1 MMFQLHYLASKSA
14 PELSH
19 SNKET
24 KMIQQIMAE
33 AKDKMDKALEATKED
48 FASVRTGRAN
58 PAMFQKIMIDYY
70 GTPTPLAQLAGI
82 QNPEARSILISPYDK
97 SALSA
102 IEKALLAVPNL
113 GAQPNSDGNVIR
125 INLPELT
132 EERRKE
138 YVKLTRDKAEHG
150 RVSVRNIRR
159 KAKEDL
165 EALKKDGGAGEDD
178 IERAEKELEAIT
190 KAHVDKIDEALK
202 NKEAELLEV

>member
-1 MMFQLHYLASKSA
+1 
-14 PELSH
+14 
-19 SNKET
+19 
-24 KMIQQIMAE
+24 MIQDVMAE

-58 PAMFQKIMIDYY
+58 PAMFQKIMIEYY
-70 GTPTPLAQLAGI
+70 GTPTPLSQLAGI
-82 QNPEARSILISPYDK
+82 QNPEARSILVTPYDK
-97 SALSA
+97 AALSD
-102 IEKALLAVPNL
+102 IEKALLAMPNL

-125 INLPELT
+125 VNLPELT
-132 EERRKE
+132 EDRRKE
-138 YVKLTRDKAEHG
+138 YVKLTRDKAEQG

-165 EALKKDGGAGEDD
+165 EALKKDGAVGEDEV
-178 IERAEKELEAIT
+178 ERAEKELEAVI

>member
-1 MMFQLHYLASKSA
+1 
-14 PELSH
+14 
-19 SNKET
+19 
-24 KMIQQIMAE
+24 MIQDVMAE
-33 AKDKMDKALEATKED
+33 AKDKMDKALEATKDD

-58 PAMFQKIMIDYY
+58 PAMFQKIMVDYY
-70 GTPTPLAQLAGI
+70 GTPTPLSQLAGI
-82 QNPEARSILISPYDK
+82 QNPEARSILITPYDK
-97 SALSA
+97 AALA
-102 IEKALLAVPNL
+102 DIEKALLAMPNL

-125 INLPELT
+125 VNLPELT
-132 EERRKE
+132 EDRRKE

-165 EALKKDGGAGEDD
+165 EALKKDGAVGEDEVD
-178 IERAEKELEAIT
+178 RAEKELEAIT

>member
-1 MMFQLHYLASKSA
+1 
-14 PELSH
+14 
-19 SNKET
+19 
-24 KMIQQIMAE
+24 MIQETLAE
-33 AKDKMDKALEATKED
+33 AKDKMDKAVEATKEE
-48 FASVRTGRAN
+48 FAQIRTGRAN
-58 PAMFQKIMIDYY
+58 PAMFQKVMIDYY
-70 GTPTPLAQLAGI
+70 GTPTPLSQLAGI
-82 QNPEARSILISPYDK
+82 QNPEARSILITPYDK
-97 SALSA
+97 AALGD
-102 IEKALLAVPNL
+102 IERALLAMPNL
-113 GAQPNSDGNVIR
+113 GAQPNSDGNLIR

-165 EALKKDGGAGEDD
+165 ETIKKDGDAGEDD

-190 KAHVDKIDEALK
+190 KSHVDKIDDALK

>member
-1 MMFQLHYLASKSA
+1 
-14 PELSH
+14 
-19 SNKET
+19 
-24 KMIQQIMAE
+24 MIQEVMAE

-70 GTPTPLAQLAGI
+70 GTPTPLSQLAGI
-82 QNPEARSILISPYDK
+82 QSPEARSILITPYDK
-97 SALSA
+97 AALSD
-102 IEKALLAVPNL
+102 IEKALSAMPNL

-125 INLPELT
+125 VNLPELT
-132 EERRKE
+132 EDRRKE
-138 YVKLTRDKAEHG
+138 YVKLTRDKAEQG
-150 RVSVRNIRR
+150 RVSVRNVRR

-165 EALKKDGGAGEDD
+165 EAFKKDGAVGEDD
-178 IERAEKELEAIT
+178 VERAEKELELIT